1 MVLKERHPELGL
13 SELGL
18 SAPSRGGSIL
28 TRNYEI
34 EDYIVCTNNKLRV
47 QELGTILIPAL
58 LLVACTEAPPRM
70 VVDPDLAAM
79 EADYII
85 FGLTDNVTRGGVREF
100 LLEADTAL
108 IFQDSTIVL
117 LRGNVTLTAYNEEVG
132 TEKAVVTSDRGR
144 LDESTNELLAEGN
157 SVLLIRA
164 DGRRIESYELRY
176 TPDSDLIRSDSSVV
190 MYDGDDVVEGTRFNS
205 DLNFE
210 RVNITNA
217 RTRGG
222 TVRF

>member
-1 MVLKERHPELGL
+1 MCI
-13 SELGL
+13 
-18 SAPSRGGSIL
+18 SRL
-28 TRNYEI
+28 L
-34 EDYIVCTNNKLRV
+34 CV
-47 QELGTILIPAL
+47 QSLAVGL
-58 LLVACTEAPPRM
+58 LLTACADGLPRM
-70 VVDPDLAAM
+70 VVDPDLEAI

-85 FGLTDNVTRGGVREF
+85 FGLTDNVTREGVREF
-100 LLEADTAL
+100 VVEADTAL
-108 IFQDSTIVL
+108 IYQDSTIVL
-117 LRGNVTLTAYNEEVG
+117 LRGNVTLTAHNEEMG

-144 LDESTNELLAEGN
+144 LDKSTNEMLAEGN

-176 TPDSDLIRSDSSVV
+176 SPFDDTIRSDSAVV
-190 MYDGDDVVEGTRFNS
+190 MYDGDDVVEGTSFNS

-210 RVNITNA
+210 RLLIQNA

>member
-1 MVLKERHPELGL
+1 VLTSSKLCVQVLGH
-13 SELGL
+13 
-18 SAPSRGGSIL
+18 
-28 TRNYEI
+28 
-34 EDYIVCTNNKLRV
+34 
-47 QELGTILIPAL
+47 ILIPAL
-58 LLVACTEAPPRM
+58 LLLACTEAPPRM

-100 LLEADTAL
+100 LLKADTAL
-108 IFQDSTIVL
+108 IFKDSTIVL
-117 LRGNVTLTAYNEEVG
+117 LRGNVTLTVYNEEVG

-144 LDESTNELLAEGN
+144 LDESTNELHAEGN
-157 SVLLIRA
+157 SVLLILA

-176 TPDSDLIRSDSSVV
+176 TPDSNLIRSDSSVV
-190 MYDGDDVVEGTRFNS
+190 IYDGGDVVEGTRFNS